1 MKLLG
6 HKESRARRAAA
17 SVRRRM
23 TLLVAAAA
31 PVAIALLAAG
41 CGNSASGSPYA
52 SQGYGAAPMASA
64 ASNGSAGA
72 ARVGVG
78 KSSLGR
84 IVVDGKGRTLYL
96 FEKDK
101 TRRSAC
107 YGQCAKYWPPLL
119 THGKPVAKAGAK
131 QSLLGM
137 TRRAD
142 GSRQVTYA
150 SHPLYRFVEDTKQG
164 QTKGEASQLF
174 GAGWDAVSPAGKK
187 IEVDDD

>member
-1 MKLLG
+1 MKLLR
-6 HKESRARRAAA
+6 HKESRATRQAAP
-17 SVRRRM
+17 VRRRM

-31 PVAIALLAAG
+31 PMAIALLAAG
-41 CGNSASGSPYA
+41 CGNSSSGSPYS
-52 SQGYGAAPMASA
+52 SQGYGATPTASA
-64 ASNGSAGA
+64 SNSSGA

-84 IVVDGKGRTLYL
+84 IVVDDKGRTLYL
-96 FEKDK
+96 FEKDE
-101 TRRSAC
+101 TRRSTC
-107 YGQCAKYWPPLL
+107 YGQCAKYWPPLV
-119 THGKPVAKAGAK
+119 TRGKPVAKAGAK

-150 SHPLYRFVEDTKQG
+150 GHPLYRFVEDTKRG
-164 QTKGEASQLF
+164 QTKGEGSQAF

-187 IEVDDD
+187 IEADDD